1 MLKEILKNDVHL
13 DLLKIAKM
21 TSDLELK
28 KIMRE
33 KEKSQVSKGSVYLNR
48 LVNNAMKFISFRLR
62 PVRPGPTVQFSNGGV
77 IIKVEEKPELR
88 GVSTID
94 SGVNL
99 ISILTLATIP
109 TLRKLYTIINSMK
122 HLQ

>member
-1 MLKEILKNDVHL
+1 
-13 DLLKIAKM
+13 
-21 TSDLELK
+21 
-28 KIMRE
+28 
-33 KEKSQVSKGSVYLNR
+33 
-48 LVNNAMKFISFRLR
+48 MKFISFRLR

-88 GVSTID
+88 GVSIID

-99 ISILTLATIP
+99 ISILTLAT
-109 TLRKLYTIINSMK
+109 RKLYTIINSMK